1 MKTPRIIAV
10 AVLIVASSLTLHVA
24 FKIMANKMRLAQKPN
39 VRKLD

>member
-24 FKIMANKMRLAQKPN
+24 LSTSIFQTTP
-39 VRKLD
+39 VPS